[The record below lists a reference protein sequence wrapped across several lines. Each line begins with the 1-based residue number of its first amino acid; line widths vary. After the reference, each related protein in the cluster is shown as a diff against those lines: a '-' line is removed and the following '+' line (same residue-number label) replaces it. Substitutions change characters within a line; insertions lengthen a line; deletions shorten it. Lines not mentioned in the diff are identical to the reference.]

1 MGVLA
6 DRLAEMTTRHLAST
20 EALYRDLDE
29 LKADFTKLQR
39 ETDQLIEDLGPC
51 EER

>member
-6 DRLAEMTTRHLAST
+6 DRLAEMATRHAAST

-29 LKADFTKLQR
+29 LKTEFKTLQR
-39 ETDQLIEDLGPC
+39 EPDQLLDDLGPC
-51 EER
+51 DD